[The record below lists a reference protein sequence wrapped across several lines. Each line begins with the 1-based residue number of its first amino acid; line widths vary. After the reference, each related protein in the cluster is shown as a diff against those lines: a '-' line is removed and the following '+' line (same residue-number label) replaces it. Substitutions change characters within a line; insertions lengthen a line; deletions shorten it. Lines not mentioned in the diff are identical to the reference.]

1 MSNPG
6 KISTKPP
13 SGMRDFLPEDVGRRE
28 HVIGIIKSVYGR
40 YGFVPLETPTIENLS
55 TLLGKYG
62 EEGDQLLYRLLHR
75 RDGLGRAIE
84 GVRSKYREEEAR
96 LQERVE
102 RGEAEALAEDARRKA
117 GGPSPI
123 DLAGDQMLLADE
135 GLRYDLTVPLARVVA
150 QYDLPKFF
158 KRYQIQPVWRADR
171 PGKGRFREFY
181 QCDVDITGTTSMVA
195 EAEVCAAVAE
205 VLQGLGF
212 KDFKIRVNHR
222 QLLRAMMATAG
233 IDPSLEAA
241 ALIAIDKLDKIGSG
255 GVKDELA
262 TRGISSEAA
271 NTLLMLTITADAD
284 VEAMFGGPRGP
295 KAGVQRVRKQ
305 ITDERGQKALGE
317 LEQLFTLLEATPAGP
332 HVTLSL
338 DLARGLGYYTGAIFE
353 IAVADLAG
361 SLGGGGRYDELVGMF
376 GKKQLPAVGF
386 SLGLERILVVMEE
399 RGMFPALSAGPD
411 LLLCWMGAPLPD
423 VLAVA
428 HKLRAQGL
436 KIEVFPE
443 DAKLGKQ
450 LQYADSPGV
459 RAPGVA
465 IVGAD
470 ELKAGEVTIKH
481 LKSGEQRRVALAEAG
496 AVVRGWPRG

>member
-1 MSNPG
+1 MSNV

-13 SGMRDFLPEDVGRRE
+13 SGMRDFLPDDLGRRQ
-28 HVIGIIKSVYGR
+28 HVIDVIRAVYGR

-62 EEGDQLLYRLLHR
+62 DEGDQLLYRILHR
-75 RDGLGRAIE
+75 RDGL
-84 GVRSKYREEEAR
+84 AR
-96 LQERVE
+96 
-102 RGEAEALAEDARRKA
+102 ALAEPGVSQAT
-117 GGPSPI
+117 
-123 DLAGDQMLLADE
+123 LADE

-150 QYDLPKFF
+150 QYDLPKYF

-181 QCDVDITGTTSMVA
+181 QCDVDITGTSSLVA
-195 EAEVCAAVAE
+195 EAEVCAAVSE
-205 VLQGLGF
+205 VLHALGF
-212 KDFKIRVNHR
+212 NDFKIRVNHR
-222 QLLRAMMATAG
+222 QLLRAMMSTVG
-233 IDPSLEAA
+233 IDLAHEGAA
-241 ALIAIDKLDKIGSG
+241 MVAIDKLDKIGQG
-255 GVKDELA
+255 GVLEELGS
-262 TRGISSEAA
+262 RGISSDVA
-271 NTLLMLTITADAD
+271 NSLIMLVLTGDGA
-284 VEAMFGGPRGP
+284 VEGLFGGSGGP
-295 KAGVQRVRKQ
+295 KAGLQRVRKQ
-305 ITDERGQKALGE
+305 ITDPRGIQALVE
-317 LEQLFTLLEATPAGP
+317 LEQLFTLLDATPAGR
-332 HVTLSL
+332 HVYLSL

-353 IAVADLAG
+353 IAVPDLAG

-399 RGMFPALSAGPD
+399 RGMFPALSIGPD
-411 LLLCWMGAPLPD
+411 LLLCWMGVELPA

-443 DAKLGKQ
+443 AAKLGKQ

-459 RAPGVA
+459 KAAGVA
-465 IVGAD
+465 IVGEE

-481 LKSGEQRRVALAEAG
+481 LKSGEQQRVAVDVAG
-496 AVVRGWPRG
+496 AVVRKWS